1 MNSMIFIRFFS
12 ILQRNW
18 TYEVEYHL
26 EIIRMITINIVF
38 LLTPVVL
45 SRILD
50 VSNIIRIL
58 VFFPP
63 IVFWWYYLR
72 YSIGRFIQIKSN
84 KKYAILIKYEIIN
97 DILKAYP
104 NKYLY
109 CKINKKYKKIKT
121 IDDLSTD
128 DIILLVTIGKTP
140 VYELKKL
147 KRLI

>member
-109 CKINKKYKKIKT
+109 
-121 IDDLSTD
+121 
-128 DIILLVTIGKTP
+128 
-140 VYELKKL
+140 
-147 KRLI
+147 